1 VRILGLDPGEKR
13 IGVAITDPLGIT
25 AQGVKV
31 ITYTSMEEALE
42 QIKKICLD
50 YEVDKVVIGHP
61 LNMNGSRG
69 PASEKALLFATR
81 LQQMLGVSVVMVD
94 ERLSSVS
101 AEKTLISAGVS
112 RKNRRDLKDKLAATL
127 ILELY
132 LSSQKSNSS

>member
-25 AQGVKV
+25 AQGIEV
-31 ITYTSMEEALE
+31 ITYTSLEEAFE

-50 YEVDKVVIGHP
+50 YEVDKIVVGYP

-69 PASEKALLFATR
+69 PASEKALLFAAR
-81 LQQMLGVSVVMVD
+81 LQQVLGISVVMVD

-132 LSSQKSNSS
+132 LSSQNNSS

>member
-1 VRILGLDPGEKR
+1 MRILGLDPGEKR
-13 IGVAITDPLGIT
+13 IGVAISDPLGIT
-25 AQGVKV
+25 AQGIEV
-31 ITYTSMEEALE
+31 ITYTSLEEALE

-50 YEVDKVVIGHP
+50 YEVDKIVIGHP

-69 PASEKALLFATR
+69 PASEKALLFAAR

>member
-1 VRILGLDPGEKR
+1 MRILGLDPGEKR
-13 IGVAITDPLGIT
+13 IGVAISDPLGIT
-25 AQGVKV
+25 AQGIEV
-31 ITYTSMEEALE
+31 ITYTSLEEALE

-50 YEVDKVVIGHP
+50 YEVDKIVIGHP

-69 PASEKALLFATR
+69 PASEKALLFAAR

-132 LSSQKSNSS
+132 LSSQNKQ